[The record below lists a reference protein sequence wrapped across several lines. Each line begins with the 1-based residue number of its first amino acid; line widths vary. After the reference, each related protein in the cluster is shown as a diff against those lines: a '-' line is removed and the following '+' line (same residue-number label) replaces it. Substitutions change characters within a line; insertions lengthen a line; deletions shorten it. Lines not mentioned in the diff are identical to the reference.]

1 MVATYEVEGIF
12 DWRSVVHWSEEM
24 VLEGQDNDLFKKFV
38 AHQELFARSRDV
50 SVSVLKSHT
59 SESSLLEL
67 SSYVFV

>member
-1 MVATYEVEGIF
+1 M
-12 DWRSVVHWSEEM
+12 HWSEEM
-24 VLEGQDNDLFKKFV
+24 MLEGQDNDLFKKFV